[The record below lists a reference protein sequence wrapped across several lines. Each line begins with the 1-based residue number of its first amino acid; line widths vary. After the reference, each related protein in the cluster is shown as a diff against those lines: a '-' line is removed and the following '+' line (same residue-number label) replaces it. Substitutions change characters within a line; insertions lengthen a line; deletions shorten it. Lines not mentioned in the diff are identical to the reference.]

1 MTISRSR
8 AVVLLFALALSGC
21 IGRTDLQSEALAR
34 QFCAAV
40 LKGDEAAAIALMTPD
55 LQLQMAQLRLFD
67 AAWQARN
74 PGQKPPLGNG
84 IRLTAWEDA
93 PGTCTPGEQG
103 RYRIELTYT
112 PASAPADQ
120 WRDTLILL
128 RVAGDLK
135 VADIEFDP
143 KGGGSLRGWVTE
155 VRWTPG

>member
-40 LKGDEAAAIALMTPD
+40 LKGDEAAAVALMTPD
-55 LQLQMAQLRLFD
+55 LQLQVAQLRLFD
-67 AAWQARN
+67 ADWQARN
-74 PGQKPPLGNG
+74 PGEKPPLGNG
-84 IRLTAWEDA
+84 LRLTAWQDA
-93 PGTCTPGEQG
+93 PGTCTPGETA
-103 RYRIELTYT
+103 RYRIELIYT
-112 PASAPADQ
+112 PAGAPAEQ
-120 WRDTLILL
+120 WRDTLVLL

-135 VADIEFDP
+135 VADIEFD